1 MKKKTLDSMDKQLIR
16 ILSEDGQI
24 SVGDL
29 ARHLSVTT
37 PTIRSRIKN
46 LTNAG
51 MLKIAGLIDTDNHH
65 ELITALVGLSMQSY
79 GKLNE
84 EVEKLASLDQ
94 VSWAAVV
101 TGRYDAFAEVVV
113 SGGIGELNNLLTHIF
128 PKVGRVVRSETFIVM
143 KSRNKWICLPEGLKN
158 W

>member
-1 MKKKTLDSMDKQLIR
+1 MKKKTLDSLDKKLIR
-16 ILSEDGQI
+16 SISEDGQI
-24 SVGDL
+24 PVVDL
-29 ARHLSVTT
+29 ARQLSVTT
-37 PTIRSRIKN
+37 PTVRSRIKN
-46 LTNAG
+46 LTEAG

-65 ELITALVGLSMQSY
+65 ELITALIGLSIQSY

-101 TGRYDAFAEVVV
+101 TGRYDVFAEVVV
-113 SGGIGELNNLLTHIF
+113 SGGMAELNNLLTHII
-128 PKVGRVVRSETFIVM
+128 PKVSRVARSETFIVM
-143 KSRNKWICLPEGLKN
+143 KSRNKWICLPKGLEK